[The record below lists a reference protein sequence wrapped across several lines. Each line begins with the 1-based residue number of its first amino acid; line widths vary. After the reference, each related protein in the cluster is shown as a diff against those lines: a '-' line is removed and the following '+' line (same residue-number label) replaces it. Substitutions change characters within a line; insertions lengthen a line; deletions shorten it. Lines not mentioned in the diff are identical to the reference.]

1 MATLND
7 IAEACGV
14 SKATVSRV
22 LNQDP
27 EFSVAEETREKILS
41 TAAEMNYEMGKKR
54 RYANIRRKLEQEEA
68 PKRTPGIARAMK
80 IGILAYGF
88 PRSNLDNGYYE
99 VIINNVMSEMKR
111 LNPTMQ
117 MEFRYLHQA
126 VYEQL
131 EGLDALFIMGKFSV
145 DPENELVKG
154 IPYKVIVD
162 YPAPAQAFD
171 SIQVDFKE
179 VVYRAMDYLR
189 QNTDGKVGFVGGED
203 HLTRLTDGKQFPC
216 KDARLKFYESYCQE
230 KGLDASE
237 NVWITEWFGAEDGYQ
252 ITKKII
258 EEGNLP
264 KGLLYAADELAL
276 GGYRALSESGIQVGK
291 DVSVV
296 SIDNLPYTSYLTPPL
311 TTVGLNMSLLGKT
324 AAMALDSQ
332 IKGRDYSLTFYTPV
346 ELIERE
352 SCVKKA

>member
-99 VIINNVMSEMKR
+99 AIINNVMNEMKR

-117 MEFRYLHQA
+117 MEFCYLHQA

-237 NVWITEWFGAEDGYQ
+237 NVWITE
-252 ITKKII
+252 
-258 EEGNLP
+258 
-264 KGLLYAADELAL
+264 
-276 GGYRALSESGIQVGK
+276 
-291 DVSVV
+291 
-296 SIDNLPYTSYLTPPL
+296 
-311 TTVGLNMSLLGKT
+311 
-324 AAMALDSQ
+324 
-332 IKGRDYSLTFYTPV
+332 
-346 ELIERE
+346 
-352 SCVKKA
+352 